1 MSTLQRFSRILL
13 VVVHS
18 EILIPKRLLPL
29 GQMRTFRRFSTVGIG
44 GGGNPPDGLHQA
56 ALRDRLHRSNF
67 ADLQQQC
74 LSDDKSVLNH
84 VWFVLRCQVIRLVMV
99 SPVPVLP

>member
-13 VVVHS
+13 AVVHS

-44 GGGNPPDGLHQA
+44 GGGNPPDGPIIHQA
-56 ALRDRLHRSNF
+56 ALRGRLHRSNF
-67 ADLQQQC
+67 ADL
-74 LSDDKSVLNH
+74 
-84 VWFVLRCQVIRLVMV
+84 
-99 SPVPVLP
+99 